1 MASAAYILINV
12 TAGGALKSLKEIR
25 KIKGIKQAHLVTGLY
40 DIVAYL
46 ETPDVNSLGSTVI
59 TKIHQVDGIS
69 KTLTCVA
76 VQE

>member
-12 TAGGALKSLKEIR
+12 IAESALKSLKEIR
-25 KIKGIKQAHLVTGLY
+25 KIKEVKQAHLVTGLY

-46 ETPDVNSLGSTVI
+46 ETSDVTTLGSTII
-59 TKIHQVDGIS
+59 TKIHQVKGIS

-76 VQE
+76 VQK